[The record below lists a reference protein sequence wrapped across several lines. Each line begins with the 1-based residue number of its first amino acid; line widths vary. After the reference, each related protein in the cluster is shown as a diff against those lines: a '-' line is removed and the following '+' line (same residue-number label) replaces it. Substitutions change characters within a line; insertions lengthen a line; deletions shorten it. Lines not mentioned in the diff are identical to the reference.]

1 MNIKEKLK
9 QKRAV
14 NMDNKKLDEMIQDLV
29 YSVEWHTKQL
39 EEKAIQ
45 LKALQQMK
53 EGEK

>member
-1 MNIKEKLK
+1 MNKE
-9 QKRAV
+9 
-14 NMDNKKLDEMIQDLV
+14 KLDEMIEDLE
-29 YSVEWHTKQL
+29 YSVEFLTKQL

>member
-1 MNIKEKLK
+1 
-9 QKRAV
+9 
-14 NMDNKKLDEMIQDLV
+14 MINDLV

>member
-1 MNIKEKLK
+1 MNKE
-9 QKRAV
+9 
-14 NMDNKKLDEMIQDLV
+14 KLDEMINDLV
-29 YSVEWHTKQL
+29 YSVKWHTKQL